1 VYKGL
6 FTTTQ
11 RKKKQNQPVDTAP
24 TTHKKPHNNV
34 NTLERFIFSAYANM
48 HRWRMITVRRDVV
61 PQGTEPQT
69 ENTFEVKNM
78 AYKYIAEEWAK
89 PEKSFVEE
97 LMRQRLIQWR
107 KEPTVNRVE
116 RPLRLDRARKLGY
129 KAKQGF
135 VIARVSVRRGNLRKL
150 RPVSGR
156 RPKRMGVKKF
166 KPAKSLRLI
175 AEERT
180 ARKFPNLEVLN
191 SYWVGEDG
199 RSKWFEV
206 ILVDPHSPSI
216 VNDNDINWITE
227 PQHKRRVFRSLTSA
241 GKKIRSLRNK
251 GTGAEKV
258 RPSKRKVPKGE
269 HH

>member
-1 VYKGL
+1 
-6 FTTTQ
+6 
-11 RKKKQNQPVDTAP
+11 
-24 TTHKKPHNNV
+24 
-34 NTLERFIFSAYANM
+34 
-48 HRWRMITVRRDVV
+48 
-61 PQGTEPQT
+61 
-69 ENTFEVKNM
+69 M
-78 AYKYIAEEWAK
+78 AYKYIAEEWAN

-97 LMRQRLIQWR
+97 LMRQRLVQWR
-107 KEPTVNRVE
+107 KQPTTLRIE
-116 RPLRLDRARKLGY
+116 HPTRLDRARKLGY

-135 VIARVSVRRGNLRKL
+135 VVARSRVRKGNLRKI
-150 RPVSGR
+150 RPKSGR
-156 RPKRMGVKKF
+156 RQKRMGVKKF

-206 ILVDPHSPSI
+206 ILVDPKSPSI
-216 VNDNDINWITE
+216 KSDKDIGWITE

-241 GKKIRSLRNK
+241 GKKIRSLRHK
-251 GTGAEKV
+251 GKGAEKV

-269 HH
+269 H